1 MLNNTGRRVVIT
13 SMGLIDSLGNSTIG
27 SWQRLIAGQF
37 GIRHRFTSLFRH
49 SSVEVNPAA
58 LPAGGEHLL
67 Y

>member
-1 MLNNTGRRVVIT
+1 
-13 SMGLIDSLGNSTIG
+13 MGLIDSLGNSTIG